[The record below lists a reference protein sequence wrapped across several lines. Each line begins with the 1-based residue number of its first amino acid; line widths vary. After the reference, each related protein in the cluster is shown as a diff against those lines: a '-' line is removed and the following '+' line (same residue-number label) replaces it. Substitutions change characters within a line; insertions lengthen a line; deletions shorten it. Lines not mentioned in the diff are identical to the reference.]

1 MWVIYKTFNPRH
13 WQRSYLEFEIKMT
26 QQSLPIAFAITLGL
40 SSFLGYPTLAQTP
53 ISTLLSQ
60 TPPQQPPTPPPDK
73 ETKPAGGGG
82 L

>member
-1 MWVIYKTFNPRH
+1 M
-13 WQRSYLEFEIKMT
+13 S
-26 QQSLPIAFAITLGL
+26 QQSLPIAFAIALGL

-60 TPPQQPPTPPPDK
+60 NYPPPPPRQPPTDNK
-73 ETKPAGGGG
+73 TTPAGGGG